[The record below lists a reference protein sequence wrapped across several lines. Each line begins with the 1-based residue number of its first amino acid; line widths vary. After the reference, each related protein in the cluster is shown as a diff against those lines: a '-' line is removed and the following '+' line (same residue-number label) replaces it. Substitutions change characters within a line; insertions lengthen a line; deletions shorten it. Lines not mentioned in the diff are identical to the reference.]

1 MLEEY
6 VVKQNKRLRC
16 GYTTGSS
23 AAAAAGAATDML
35 LGGGEISRMELMT
48 PKGILLSLDVEETVR
63 GEGFV
68 SCGVRK
74 DGGDDPDVTDGLLI
88 CARVEYAGGA
98 GAPGDTRTERP
109 EDFLENVRTEGPQ
122 VVIEGGHGV
131 GRVTLPG
138 LEQPV
143 GEAAI
148 NRVPRRMI
156 REAVLRQCLAHGF
169 RGCLRVTVFVPE
181 GEEVGKRTFNP
192 RIGITGG
199 ISILG
204 TTGIVEPMSESAL
217 IHSIKVEMKVQ
228 LERGNGYLVVIP
240 GNYGAVFSKNELGI
254 DTERTMKCSNF
265 IGETVD
271 FAAELGARGL
281 LFVGHVGKFVKLS
294 GGIMN
299 THSRNADSRMELL
312 AAAALRAG
320 APYPVLPEIL
330 KAATTDE
337 GLRLLREVGFLERT
351 MEQVTERAGFYLQAR
366 AKSNFRSEADGNL
379 QVEVMIFSNVYGL
392 LGQTEGAPG
401 LLERS
406 AKKQKGGDDGTGN
419 VVRGGGR
426 SGGPGAYDP

>member
-6 VVKQNKRLRC
+6 MVKQNRRLRC

-23 AAAAAGAATDML
+23 AAAAAGAAAEML
-35 LGGGEISRMELMT
+35 LGGEDISCTELMT
-48 PKGILLSLDVEETVR
+48 PKGILLKLDVEAAVR

-88 CARVEYAGGA
+88 CARVEYAGGSEGP
-98 GAPGDTRTERP
+98 GAVLGTAQEGFP
-109 EDFLENVRTEGPQ
+109 ESSPTEGTR
-122 VVIEGGHGV
+122 VVIDGGEGV

-143 GEAAI
+143 GAAAI

-156 REAVLRQCLAHGF
+156 REAVLEVCVAYGF
-169 RGCLRVTVFVPE
+169 EGSLKVTVSVPE
-181 GEEVGKRTFNP
+181 GEEIAKKTFNP
-192 RIGITGG
+192 RIGILGG

-228 LERGNGYLVVIP
+228 LKRGNGYLVVIP
-240 GNYGAVFSKNELGI
+240 GNYGTVFSRNELGV

-281 LFVGHVGKFVKLS
+281 LFIGHIGKFIKLS

-312 AAAALRAG
+312 AAAAIRAG
-320 APYPVLPEIL
+320 APLSVLSEVL
-330 KAATTDE
+330 KAVTTDE
-337 GLRLLREVGFLERT
+337 GLRILKDAGFLEAAMRH
-351 MEQVTERAGFYLQAR
+351 VTERAGFYLQAR
-366 AKSNFRSEADGNL
+366 AGGAL
-379 QVEVMIFSNVYGL
+379 QTEVMIFSNVYGL
-392 LGQTEGAPG
+392 LGQTKGAAE

-406 AKKQKGGDDGTGN
+406 
-419 VVRGGGR
+419 RF
-426 SGGPGAYDP
+426 

>member
-23 AAAAAGAATDML
+23 AAAAAKAAADRL
-35 LGGGEISRMELMT
+35 LGGGDASQVELMT
-48 PKGILLSLDVEETVR
+48 PKGILLRLNVEEERR

-74 DGGDDPDVTDGLLI
+74 DGGDDPDATDGLLI
-88 CARVEYAGGA
+88 CARVEYAG
-98 GAPGDTRTERP
+98 DKS
-109 EDFLENVRTEGPQ
+109 DGPQ
-122 VVIEGGHGV
+122 VVIEGGTGV

-143 GEAAI
+143 GTAAI
-148 NRVPRRMI
+148 NRVPRKMI
-156 REAVLRQCLAHGF
+156 EEAVLERCLAHGF
-169 RGCLRVTVFVPE
+169 GGMLKVTVFVPG

-192 RIGITGG
+192 RIGILGG

-240 GNYGAVFSKNELGI
+240 GNYGAVFSRNELGI
-254 DTERTMKCSNF
+254 DADRAMKCSNF

-271 FAAELGARGL
+271 FAAELGAKGL
-281 LFVGHVGKFVKLS
+281 LLIGHIGKFVKLS

-299 THSRNADSRMELL
+299 THSRNADCRMELL
-312 AAAALRAG
+312 VAAALRAG
-320 APYPVLPEIL
+320 APPRVLSEIL
-330 KAATTDE
+330 QAAAADE
-337 GLRLLREVGFLERT
+337 GLRILKEAGFLQGA
-351 MEQVTERAGFYLQAR
+351 MEQVTERAGFYLKAR
-366 AKSNFRSEADGNL
+366 AGGALRT
-379 QVEVMIFSNVYGL
+379 EVMIFSNVYGL
-392 LGQTEGAPG
+392 LGQTEGAEE

-406 AKKQKGGDDGTGN
+406 RKPLRK
-419 VVRGGGR
+419 
-426 SGGPGAYDP
+426 PDP